1 MTDSKMFARKG
12 SVPRLTDTGRA
23 RRDADEATLLSIQ
36 LAENTK
42 RSDLTAIELANAYTR
57 LMALYKP
64 LGKSQKQVAQQ
75 QGVTQAR
82 FSKYLSLAKAP
93 EEIQKISSEDGLQ
106 DLWLLSDLRKAYD
119 ANPTATLAMLN
130 KWRQNPEKGPL
141 RPIVDKLLGKAPTTA
156 TAIEIRP
163 TDTDPLLIFEKGQKR
178 GSCFLRPHILE
189 QLHHLTGKRR

>member
-93 EEIQKISSEDGLQ
+93 EEIQRISSEDGLQ

-189 QLHHLTGKRR
+189 QLHNLTGNRR